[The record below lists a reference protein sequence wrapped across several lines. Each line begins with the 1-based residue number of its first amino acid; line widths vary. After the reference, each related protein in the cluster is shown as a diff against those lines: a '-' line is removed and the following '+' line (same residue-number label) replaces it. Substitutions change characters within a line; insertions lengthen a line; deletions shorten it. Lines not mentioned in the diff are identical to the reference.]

1 MPGAPPRF
9 APRAERAAYGRQ
21 LRQKTPRAEQGR
33 WDIGARDPA
42 PRIGASERGRLPELL
57 AIRRDKLG
65 ASPFAFLRGTAAV
78 MAPDLAALPS
88 TGYHVQ
94 LCGDAH
100 VRNLGAY
107 ATADGATVFD
117 INDFDETWR
126 GPWEWDLKRLAI
138 SIVVAGREAR
148 CSDSQCADAVAEM
161 VRVWRE
167 TLGEL
172 AELSALEVARYHV
185 CRFTQEGPVGRV
197 LAKAAHVTPRSAAA
211 QMAQLVAGKPRFV
224 DAPPKIRRVPEEVA
238 HAVLAALADY
248 RETLGPARQQ
258 VFDAYEPCDVGFRVA
273 GAGSL
278 GGRNYMV
285 ICIGNGPEDPM
296 ILQVKQAL
304 PSCYASLVPR
314 AADVSEHC
322 GMRVAQG
329 QHRMQ
334 TASDPFIGWT
344 TIDRL
349 PFYVRRLADH
359 QAAIDP
365 EDLKRPAL
373 AEYARVCG
381 ETFAK
386 SAARTGDAVVLAG
399 YAGQGDNLDRAFTK
413 LALAGADQVEA
424 DWRAIYSAPS
434 GNHRERPRGL
444 PASP

>member
-1 MPGAPPRF
+1 MGAPPPRF
-9 APRAERAAYGRQ
+9 APRADRMSYGRQ
-21 LRQKTPRAEQGR
+21 LRQRAPRGDQGR
-33 WDIGARDPA
+33 WTIAARDPL
-42 PRIGASERGRLPELL
+42 PRITATEHGRLPDLL
-57 AIRRDKLG
+57 AIRRDKLA

-78 MAPDLAALPS
+78 MAPDLATLPS
-88 TGYHVQ
+88 TDYHVQ

-126 GPWEWDLKRLAI
+126 GPWEWDVKRLAI

-148 CSDSQCADAVAEM
+148 CSDAQCSDAVREM
-161 VRVWRE
+161 VRTWRDTLFE
-167 TLGEL
+167 LGEL
-172 AELSALEVARYHV
+172 TALEVARYHV
-185 CRFTQEGPVGRV
+185 CRFTQDGPVGRV
-197 LAKAAHVTPRSAAA
+197 LAKAAHVTPHTAAA
-211 QMAQLVAGKPRFV
+211 QMAQLVEGKPKFV
-224 DAPPKIRRVPEEVA
+224 EAPPKIRRVPEAVA
-238 HAVLAALADY
+238 QAVLAALAAY

-273 GAGSL
+273 GTGSL
-278 GGRNYMV
+278 GGRNYLV
-285 ICIGNGPEDPM
+285 ICLGNGPEDPM

-314 AADVSEHC
+314 ADDTAEHD

-344 TIDRL
+344 MIDGV

-365 EDLKRPAL
+365 EDLRRAAL
-373 AEYARVCG
+373 VEYARVCG

-386 SAARTGDAVVLAG
+386 SCARTGDALVLAG
-399 YAGQGDNLDRAFTK
+399 YAGQGDNLDRALAK

-424 DWRAIYSAPS
+424 DWEHYAAAARLA
-434 GNHRERPRGL
+434 G
-444 PASP
+444 